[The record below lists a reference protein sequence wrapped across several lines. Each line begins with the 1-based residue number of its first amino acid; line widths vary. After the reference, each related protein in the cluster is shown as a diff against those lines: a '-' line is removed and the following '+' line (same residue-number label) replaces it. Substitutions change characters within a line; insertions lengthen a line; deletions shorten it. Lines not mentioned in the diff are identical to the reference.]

1 MSLRNVETS
10 CPGCQS
16 KVNFD
21 VVVPDPQISVQLVE
35 DNTKVDRLTAGLT
48 ESQQS
53 LEQSQQSL
61 DALRGDLQRWQSG
74 ESHLTAQDMLNM
86 LQSCP
91 NCRPTLDAF
100 VAEVRNKAVSSLT
113 PDQVK
118 EIAKA
123 QKWWPPPPIEIVPPR
138 LRSAQR

>member
-21 VVVPDPQISVQLVE
+21 VVVPDPHVSVQLVE
-35 DNTKVDRLTAGLT
+35 DNTKIDRLTADLT

-53 LEQSQQSL
+53 LEQSQRAAE
-61 DALRGDLQRWQSG
+61 ALRGDLQRWQSG
-74 ESHLTAQDMLNM
+74 ENHLSAQDMLNM
-86 LQSCP
+86 LQGCP

-100 VAEVRNKAVSSLT
+100 IGEIRDKSLASLT
-113 PDQVK
+113 VDQVK